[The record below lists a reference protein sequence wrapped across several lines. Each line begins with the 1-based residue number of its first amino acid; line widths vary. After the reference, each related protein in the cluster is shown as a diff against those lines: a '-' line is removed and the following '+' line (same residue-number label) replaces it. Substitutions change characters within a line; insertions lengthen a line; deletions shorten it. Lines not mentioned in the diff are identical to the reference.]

1 MSRSI
6 HSFQPTDEPAD
17 SRIYRLL
24 HNAETVCFVGDSLTE
39 GTMNGGIPWYEPIQ
53 PCIRGKIFNISQG
66 GVTAKSLP
74 AYFLPSIV
82 ETDAE
87 LFVVAIGAN
96 DILFRDP
103 LFCAMTS
110 ADYINNLKIF
120 ETRSARDVPTQ
131 NSFSSPHGLRR
142 TGTPASSEAKS
153 RRTRTN
159 CTGIIRRHSKLG
171 ATIRGMASSTP
182 TGTLPDTLRH
192 RRRKLIWWI
201 SSIPM
206 PASAS
211 NCMRK
216 RYWHE
221 TRKSCKHK
229 PPLILFHL
237 PSYSYS
243 PRFLL
248 YYLIYE

>member
-6 HSFQPTDEPAD
+6 HSFQPTDEPAG

-53 PCIRGKIFNISQG
+53 PWIRGKIFNISQG

-110 ADYINNLKIF
+110 ADYINSLKKLRAAVCERRPDAKFVFIAPWLATDGDASLIGGEKPPNTDAMYRDYTSALETWCAETGDVFIDANGYIARRF
-120 ETRSARDVPTQ
+120 ET
-131 NSFSSPHGLRR
+131 SSPNHYLVDFIHPNAESGV
-142 TGTPASSEAKS
+142 
-153 RRTRTN
+153 
-159 CTGIIRRHSKLG
+159 
-171 ATIRGMASSTP
+171 
-182 TGTLPDTLRH
+182 
-192 RRRKLIWWI
+192 
-201 SSIPM
+201 
-206 PASAS
+206 
-211 NCMRK
+211 
-216 RYWHE
+216 
-221 TRKSCKHK
+221 
-229 PPLILFHL
+229 
-237 PSYSYS
+237 
-243 PRFLL
+243 LL
-248 YYLIYE
+248 YAEAVLACGAEKL

>member
-1 MSRSI
+1 MGQATLSLDMTEAMRG
-6 HSFQPTDEPAD
+6 

-24 HNAETVCFVGDSLTE
+24 QDAETVCFVGDSLTE
-39 GTMNGGIPWYEPIQ
+39 GTMNGGVPWYEPMR
-53 PCIRGKIFNISQG
+53 PWIRGKIFNISQG
-66 GVTAKSLP
+66 GVTAKSLT
-74 AYFLPSIV
+74 AYSLPSIV
-82 ETDAE
+82 NMEAA
-87 LFVVAIGAN
+87 LFIVATGAN

-103 LFCAMTS
+103 LFCAMTA
-110 ADYINNLKIF
+110 ADYIHNLKKLRDAVC
-120 ETRSARDVPTQ
+120 TRRPDAKFVFIAPWLATD
-131 NSFSSPHGLRR
+131 GD
-142 TGTPASSEAKS
+142 ASLIGGES

-159 CTGIIRRHSKLG
+159 CTGIIRRRSKLG

-206 PASAS
+206 PTSAS

-216 RYWHE
+216 RCWHA